1 MYRVHCVL
9 PRAEAERLS
18 DILAAL
24 DPSPASAVSVEEVSK
39 VSWSL
44 DAFCIDEPAAHETA
58 AIISHES
65 PDARA
70 SVQKLDDKDWVAES
84 LSGLPAV
91 HAGPFV
97 VAGAHE
103 LAKVRG
109 GKIPV
114 WIEAAAAFG
123 TGHHGT
129 TKGCL
134 EALALELKRSRPPAG
149 RIGRILD
156 IGTGSGVLAIA
167 ALKAHANFALAT
179 DLDAE
184 SIRIARENAKNN
196 RMGRTLKL
204 LVARGAN
211 HTAIRNG
218 APYDL
223 VLANILA
230 RPLVGLAP
238 DIARLV
244 RPGGRIILS
253 GLLAHQEPQVKA
265 AYAGYGMLLRRRSR
279 LNGWSTLTYERPV
292 TPVSH
297 ACGNPRNSAR
307 QAFRGL
313 AGQRLAVLP

>member
-1 MYRVHCVL
+1 MYRVHCIL

-24 DPSPASAVSVEEVSK
+24 DPSPTSAVSTEEVSRTT
-39 VSWSL
+39 WSL
-44 DAFCIDEPAAHETA
+44 DAFCLDEVSAEETA
-58 AIISHES
+58 AIIARES
-65 PDARA
+65 PGARA
-70 SVQKLDDKDWVAES
+70 AVQKLDDKDWVAES

-103 LAKVRG
+103 LAKIRG
-109 GKIPV
+109 GRIPV

-134 EALALELKRSRPPAG
+134 EALAEELKRKRPA
-149 RIGRILD
+149 RVLD

-167 ALKAHANFALAT
+167 ALKAYCNFALAT
-179 DLDAE
+179 DLDE
-184 SIRIARENAKNN
+184 PSIRIAHENAKNN
-196 RMGRTLKL
+196 RMGRRLKL

-211 HTAIRNG
+211 HQIIRTG

-230 RPLVGLAP
+230 RPLVHLSP
-238 DIARLV
+238 DIARLT

-265 AYAGYGMLLRRRSR
+265 AYAGQGLTLVRRSR

-292 TPVSH
+292 TQH
-297 ACGNPRNSAR
+297 D
-307 QAFRGL
+307 
-313 AGQRLAVLP
+313 